1 MSRQNESLLAE
12 LNTTT
17 WPSYDQMRVHCEDM
31 AAVDYYLAQDFAQR
45 SMAANSALISAEVRQ
60 TLLFTLAAL
69 SRALRDG
76 HSCLDLKVL
85 AGEVVWRSPAP
96 DGVRASTESTDVWR
110 APELNDWLAQLRVL
124 VPQDSSDHPIVMTD
138 HRLYLRRYWRFEQ
151 EVAERLKP
159 LLADVRFIDSGKAK
173 AVLRTLFPAPAP
185 APASGT
191 PVQTSLFDDAALTEN
206 VPSHASNRGE
216 PDWQEVAVA
225 NALRR
230 RLAIIAGGPGT
241 GKTTSVIKLLYA
253 MLALSP
259 DLKNIKLAAPTGKAA
274 QRLTESV
281 QGAKDGLT
289 RLSGIDTGVLQRI
302 PTSAS
307 TLHRLLGV
315 VPNSVQFRHHQDN
328 PLDLDVLLLDEVSM
342 VDLPMMTRL
351 LRALPPECR
360 IIMLGDA
367 DQLPSVAAGSV
378 LADLAPR
385 PFTGY
390 SVENTQWIEH
400 VTGYTLPAISS
411 PLKPG
416 MAPEI
421 RVALGQVASADHVVF
436 LRRSHRF
443 SDDSAIGQLAQQVIA
458 GDAKA
463 SWHTLCHGAPEVEQ
477 VQSRG
482 EDLPAWVAAL
492 TDRFVLD
499 LYTADS
505 VAGAWQALQNFR
517 LLSAVRNGPQGV
529 SALNDMVEQRLRQ
542 LGRIPGRQTEWYERR
557 PVMVTQNHYGVR
569 LFNGDIGL
577 TWRGPDGRLTV
588 YFDSGQVD
596 ADGATIFRAVAP
608 GRLPPVETV
617 YAMTIHKT
625 QGSEFTHVAMV
636 LPDTHQRLLSR
647 ELIYTGV
654 TRARAAVSVWCS
666 ESVWQQSVRS
676 PVVRYSGLGAML
688 QR

>member
-1 MSRQNESLLAE
+1 MKPLHHEHDLA
-12 LNTTT
+12 
-17 WPSYDQMRVHCEDM
+17 WHDGAWSSYDQLRLLCEDM
-31 AAVDYYLAQDFAQR
+31 AAVDYYLALDVVQ
-45 SMAANSALISAEVRQ
+45 RQ
-60 TLLFTLAAL
+60 TDIQRTSAGQEILLYSLAAL

-76 HSCLDLKVL
+76 HSCLDLRAL
-85 AGEVVWRSPAP
+85 AGEVVWRTPAGEGAP
-96 DGVRASTESTDVWR
+96 SSEVWR
-110 APELNDWLAQLRVL
+110 APALADWQAALSSL
-124 VPQDSSDHPIVMTD
+124 VPEGSAEHPIVLSG

-151 EVAERLKP
+151 EVAERLQP
-159 LLADVRFIDSGKAK
+159 LLADVRFIDSSKAQ
-173 AVLRTLFPAPAP
+173 AVLRTLFPKQVI
-185 APASGT
+185 SGDT
-191 PVQTSLFDDAALTEN
+191 PVQTSLFDDS
-206 VPSHASNRGE
+206 PSPSDNRT
-216 PDWQEVAVA
+216 DWQEVAVA

-253 MLALSP
+253 LLALNP
-259 DLKNIKLAAPTGKAA
+259 DGDKIKLAAPTGKAA

-281 QGAKDGLT
+281 QGAKE
-289 RLSGIDTGVLQRI
+289 RLAQLPGIDPGVLQRI
-302 PTSAS
+302 PSAAS

-315 VPNSVQFRHHQDN
+315 IPNTVQFRHHQDN

-351 LRALPPECR
+351 LRALPADCR

-385 PFTGY
+385 PFAGY
-390 SVENTQWIEH
+390 SVENTQWLEH
-400 VTGYTLPAISS
+400 VTGYTLPVVAS

-416 MAPEI
+416 VAPEI
-421 RVALGQVASADHVVF
+421 RAALGQPVNADHVVF
-436 LRRSHRF
+436 LRDSHRF

-458 GDAKA
+458 GDQSG
-463 SWHTLCHGAPEVEQ
+463 SWRTLCHSTPDVIH
-477 VQSRG
+477 VPTSV
-482 EDLPAWVAAL
+482 DLPTWIAEL
-492 TDRFVLD
+492 TDRFILAIYAAQD
-499 LYTADS
+499 IAE
-505 VAGAWQALQNFR
+505 AWQALQNFR
-517 LLSAVRNGPQGV
+517 LLAAVRNGPQGV
-529 SALNDMVEQRLRQ
+529 QALNDLVEQRLRQ
-542 LGRIPGRQTEWYERR
+542 LGRIPGRQTDWYERR

-569 LFNGDIGL
+569 LFNGDIGI
-577 TWRGPDGRLTV
+577 TWRGPDGRLAV

-596 ADGATIFRAVAP
+596 EGGAMVFRAVTP

-654 TRARAAVSVWCS
+654 TRARRTVTVWCS
-666 ESVWQQSVRS
+666 ESVWQQSVAS
-676 PVVRYSGLGAML
+676 PVVRYSGLGVRL
-688 QR
+688 QIENCR